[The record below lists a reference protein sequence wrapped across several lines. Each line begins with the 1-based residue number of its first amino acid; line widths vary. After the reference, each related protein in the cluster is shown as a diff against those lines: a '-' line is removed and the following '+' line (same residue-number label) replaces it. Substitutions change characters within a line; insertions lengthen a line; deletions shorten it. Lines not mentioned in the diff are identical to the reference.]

1 MTADKSA
8 ARAHPA
14 CRAGSGPLIGPRVM
28 LRAYSVTDAQTVWEA
43 IEETRG
49 SLLCWMPD
57 IGRHRT
63 AAEVGRALAALC
75 GRQAEGECL
84 VLGVWERASGRLLG
98 EVGLYKLDP
107 PARRAEVGYWLRAT
121 AWGQGYATEALGLL
135 LDHASTEFGLERFEA
150 HVAAENQASRRVAE
164 RVGFRPAGR
173 RPPVAR
179 WDGQAGEVL
188 IYARE

>member
-1 MTADKSA
+1 
-8 ARAHPA
+8 
-14 CRAGSGPLIGPRVM
+14 VV

-63 AAEVGRALAALC
+63 PAEVGRALAALWR
-75 GRQAEGECL
+75 RQAGGECL
-84 VLGVWERASGRLLG
+84 VFGVWERSSGRLLG
-98 EVGLYKLDP
+98 EVGLYQMDR

-121 AWGQGYATEALGLL
+121 AWGQGYASEALGLL
-135 LDHASTEFGLERFEA
+135 VDHASADLGLQRFEA

-164 RVGFRPAGR
+164 RLGFRPAGHR
-173 RPPVAR
+173 VPIAR
-179 WDGQAGEVL
+179 WDGEAGEVL
-188 IYARE
+188 IYARGPGAGGPGAIEPDRPPRRSIA